1 MYRQFVRRPGRP
13 SISCANALQLRDS
26 QGNAWL
32 QGVVPFLTQGDALAH
47 GAHERHIA
55 KESVANE
62 DVEKEL
68 SGLIEGR
75 IMNDRRLPESSK
87 LPLGSRRL
95 IPSVSTSLPRSR
107 PL

>member
-55 KESVANE
+55 KESVASE

-75 IMNDRRLPESSK
+75 IMNDEIDGCPNPASC
-87 LPLGSRRL
+87 
-95 IPSVSTSLPRSR
+95 RSAAAD
-107 PL
+107 